1 MLKRLQNIVAVSLL
15 SLPTL
20 QAQDTIVPI
29 AYGDMDQWIT
39 RKIYESGIIGG
50 QVKTLYE
57 IAPTKTIEG
66 NLPYTNQGNSPW
78 GTSNV
83 MAKVAGIV
91 KTNTTVYK
99 EPRGEGFCAK
109 METHI
114 EKVKVLGLVNINV
127 LAAGSIFLGDMAEPI
142 RGTKE
147 GLEAF
152 NWGIPFTKRPKS
164 LVYDYKVKLLNDKQR
179 IKLTG
184 FGGSQKVDGPDCAIT
199 YLFLQ
204 KRVEDKQGRLFAKR
218 VGTLVVKYEVSSEG
232 WVNGASYEIHYGD
245 ITKRSDYDAETM
257 GLRDMDYAT
266 NSKGQNVPVKEIG
279 WASEDEEPTHLL
291 LQFSSSHGGAFIGT
305 PGNTLW
311 IDNVGLGY

>member
-39 RKIYESGIIGG
+39 RKIHESGIIGG